1 MIKEFYKKN
10 KFNILIGIIYS
21 ITTLV
26 IVFFHENWRDEAQ
39 SWLIARD
46 LNLIDVIKQ
55 MKYEGHPCLWYL
67 ILFPFA
73 KLGFPYITENLIS
86 WGIMSITGW
95 LVIEKA
101 PFDRYIKILILL
113 TSPFIYLY
121 PAISRSY
128 CLIALAIVL
137 IAITYKNRKK
147 EPIKYTLSILILAYT
162 HVIMLGLVGM
172 LFLFF
177 FLEELIIGF
186 REKTKEGKK
195 KIITCLI
202 IAIIGLL
209 ALFFQLFGSLQ
220 TNATVNS
227 EIKVNLNTFN
237 IIWYNI
243 MKIVSMLFGEEF
255 AHAIVVLAII
265 LLIYELMKHTK
276 NAIIIFISICFQL
289 FIYTFIYSS
298 ILEQRAATILL
309 IILLFVW
316 IQKEECINVE
326 NKKMVFF
333 DVSLSIILLFNISNS
348 LLRVEKDFKYTYS
361 GAKETAE
368 YINNN
373 INCNDAIFVSS
384 HTPLTSSII
393 PYTKTKMYWSP
404 QLDKFF
410 TFITWNE
417 ENESQYEVPI
427 DEVLNNTNKKF
438 KDKNDIY
445 FIYCYNW
452 DNKSLEYF
460 ITNTNAIE
468 IFRSETNTIKMDEKY
483 IVYKLYND

>member
-39 SWLIARD
+39 SWLIARE

-121 PAISRSY
+121 PVISRSY

-147 EPIKYTLSILILAYT
+147 EPIKYTLSILFLAYT

-177 FLEELIIGF
+177 FLEELIIRF
-186 REKTKEGKK
+186 KEKNNK
-195 KIITCLI
+195 
-202 IAIIGLL
+202 
-209 ALFFQLFGSLQ
+209 
-220 TNATVNS
+220 
-227 EIKVNLNTFN
+227 FN
-237 IIWYNI
+237 
-243 MKIVSMLFGEEF
+243 
-255 AHAIVVLAII
+255 
-265 LLIYELMKHTK
+265 
-276 NAIIIFISICFQL
+276 
-289 FIYTFIYSS
+289 
-298 ILEQRAATILL
+298 
-309 IILLFVW
+309 
-316 IQKEECINVE
+316 
-326 NKKMVFF
+326 
-333 DVSLSIILLFNISNS
+333 
-348 LLRVEKDFKYTYS
+348 
-361 GAKETAE
+361 
-368 YINNN
+368 
-373 INCNDAIFVSS
+373 NCNNWFVSIVF
-384 HTPLTSSII
+384 SI
-393 PYTKTKMYWSP
+393 
-404 QLDKFF
+404 
-410 TFITWNE
+410 
-417 ENESQYEVPI
+417 V
-427 DEVLNNTNKKF
+427 
-438 KDKNDIY
+438 
-445 FIYCYNW
+445 C
-452 DNKSLEYF
+452 
-460 ITNTNAIE
+460 
-468 IFRSETNTIKMDEKY
+468 
-483 IVYKLYND
+483 